1 LSTAEPAVLILADPA
16 IRLWGITPSERL
28 RRSLARAGLIHFVSD
43 VSQKP
48 EGAPLLILKAN
59 WVFDDVLIQR
69 LAQSPDTVLISDMGD
84 AVAAHVTGGNILAIA
99 HLMEEGICP
108 DEAMGLRVVDV
119 AGLTGTYNDELR
131 KREQPFLLPLI
142 EAELSA
148 IEQRMFGASYKG
160 VTDLVTKYLWPVPAR
175 HVTKVCAVLGITPN
189 QVTFASFVL
198 VCVSF
203 VCFWQGAYWWG
214 MLSAIGMTFLDTVD
228 GKLARVTL
236 TSSKIGNVFDHGID
250 LVHPPFWWW
259 AWIVGLPHVG
269 LGLSPELACFAL
281 LSILGGYIVQRV
293 IEGIFLH
300 FFDMHIHVWRPFD
313 SWFRLITARRNPNL
327 ILLLLSLFAG
337 RPDLGILA
345 VAAWTLLS
353 LLVHAAQLGQA
364 MVAREKPVSWLS
376 K

>member
-1 LSTAEPAVLILADPA
+1 MPVVLILAEPV
-16 IRLWGITPSERL
+16 IRLWGITSSERL
-28 RRSLARAGLIHFVSD
+28 RRSLAKAGVTHFVSD
-43 VSQKP
+43 ISQKP
-48 EGAPLLILKAN
+48 ESAPLLILKAN
-59 WVFDDVLIQR
+59 WVFDDVLVQR
-69 LAQSPDTVLISDMGD
+69 LAKSPDTVLISGMGD
-84 AVAAHVTGGNILAIA
+84 AVAAHVTGGNIPAIA

-119 AGLTGTYNDELR
+119 AGLTGAYNDALR
-131 KREQPFLLPLI
+131 KREQPFLLPLL
-142 EAELSA
+142 EADLPA

-175 HVTKVCAVLGITPN
+175 HVTKLCAVLGITPN
-189 QVTFASFVL
+189 QVTFASFLL

-203 VCFWQGAYWWG
+203 ACFWQGAYWWG

-250 LVHPPFWWW
+250 LIHPPFWWW
-259 AWIVGLPHVG
+259 AWIVGLPHAG
-269 LGLSPELACFAL
+269 LGLSPELERFAL
-281 LSILGGYIVQRV
+281 LAIFAGYIVQRV
-293 IEGIFLH
+293 IEGIFMRLYG
-300 FFDMHIHVWRPFD
+300 MHIHVWRPFD

-345 VAAWTLLS
+345 VAVWTLLS
-353 LLVHAAQLGQA
+353 LLVHAVQLVQA
-364 MVAREKPVSWLS
+364 MAAREKPVSWLS
-376 K
+376 R